1 MNTIEIILAS
11 TILITLVWVRQEVI
25 SIKAR
30 KYKKSKKTDAK
41 RARALQ
47 QIVWNRE
54 TAIRMQNS
62 QIQGLNGDIAKL
74 KYDYACEVAGWNG
87 RATKEPIN
95 ARAGHCE
102 CCSGTGKF
110 RKPYARLVS
119 DCESCNSTGLETVKT
134 DENKTE

>member
-30 KYKKSKKTDAK
+30 KSKKSKTTEAK

-54 TAIRMQNS
+54 TTIRMQNS

-74 KYDYACEVAGWNG
+74 KYDYACEVADTEVSEEINEQGTHVEPTKVCGTCGG
-87 RATKEPIN
+87 RGKYRKAYDRHLSE
-95 ARAGHCE
+95 CE
-102 CCSGTGKF
+102 ECGG
-110 RKPYARLVS
+110 
-119 DCESCNSTGLETVKT
+119 T